1 MNKEKIRAYIWIGI
15 ISILLGI
22 IISFQVKVVQN
33 NLLSG
38 HSPNVKSR
46 QLIIELEVVKEKKRL
61 LEEEVVSLENE
72 LNEIKTSISKEN
84 TLIDSLYTQSREC
97 KKNAGMT
104 NVHGTGVTISID
116 NSKDEYVSATS
127 NIVYEYNLIL
137 NLINELNAAGAEA
150 ISINDQRIV
159 NTTEIRTAGNSLMIN
174 KIPVIAPIEIKAI
187 GDIKTLSASINQRFG
202 IVSIIR
208 DKGYFIETFQSD
220 DVVIAKY
227 DGTIEFEYIQN
238 TDN

>member
-1 MNKEKIRAYIWIGI
+1 LNKEKIRAYIWIGI

-38 HSPNVKSR
+38 LSPNVRSR
-46 QLIIELEVVKEKKRL
+46 QLIVELEVVKEKKKL
-61 LEEEVVSLENE
+61 LEEDVISLENE

-84 TLIDSLYTQSREC
+84 TLIDSLYSQSREC
-97 KKNAGMT
+97 KKIAGMT

-116 NSKDEYVSATS
+116 NSKDEYVSASS

-150 ISINDQRIV
+150 ISINDQRII

-187 GDIKTLSASINQRFG
+187 GNIKTLSASINQRFG

-227 DGTIEFEYIQN
+227 DGSIEFEYIQN